1 MPLAGLRWW
10 DRLSVKITAVIT
22 IATAIGGAAF
32 LSLVLMAQRDLLT
45 EQTMSNAAFL
55 SDTLVNSL
63 QRHMLRNERD
73 ELLGSLRAVAAQPRM
88 AELRLFDSRGLTQ
101 YSMNAAEKGRIASK
115 REAAC
120 IPCHGKGPPPD
131 ALTPAARSR
140 IISGAGG
147 RVLVTVS
154 PIYNNQTC
162 STAACHAHPAE
173 QRVLGL
179 LEMGVSLAPVD
190 ATLTALQRRTAL
202 IAVVTILGLAI
213 TMLVFTRRRLVRPVE
228 QLAQGVQRVTEG
240 DLREQV
246 RVLGSGEIAALAQS
260 FNEME
265 AALLEV
271 RRQRLTLLD
280 NLEQQVQDRTAALK
294 KAQERLI
301 QSEKLSSLGR
311 LAASIAH
318 EINNPLAGILT
329 YAKLLVRTLEEAPPD
344 DAARA
349 KIVGQLKLV
358 ERETQRCTAI
368 VRNLLDFARERPLT
382 LTKVDVNIVIGEALF
397 LINNQVTLQNIEL
410 VPTLG
415 PSSLIEADFGQI
427 RQALVNILINACDA
441 MLNGGTLEVKSRRL
455 NGDVEIVVRDTGVGI
470 PPEHL
475 KKVLDPFFTTKEK
488 GTGLGLSVVYGIIE
502 RHGGTLKID
511 SAPGEG
517 TTVTIT
523 LPVFCGTDAPG
534 SPGGP
539 GATAAQQTA

>member
-1 MPLAGLRWW
+1 MALAGLRWW

-32 LSLVLMAQRDLLT
+32 LGLVLKAQRDLLT
-45 EQTMSNAAFL
+45 DQTMSNAAFL
-55 SDTLVNSL
+55 SDTLVSSL

-101 YSMNAAEKGRIASK
+101 FSMTAGEKGRIASK
-115 REAAC
+115 REPAC
-120 IPCHGKGPPPD
+120 IPCHSNGAPPD

-140 IISGAGG
+140 IISQTGG

-154 PIYNNQTC
+154 PIYNSPTC
-162 STAACHAHPAE
+162 SGAACHAHPPS

-190 ATLTALQRRTAL
+190 ATLTALQRRTAV
-202 IAVVTILGLAI
+202 IAVLTILGLAV
-213 TMLVFTRRRLVRPVE
+213 TMIVFTRRRLVGPIE
-228 QLAQGVQRVTEG
+228 QLAQGVQRVSAGE
-240 DLREQV
+240 LQEQV
-246 RVLGSGEIAALAQS
+246 PVFGSGEVAALAQA
-260 FNEME
+260 FNDME
-265 AALLEV
+265 ASLLEI
-271 RRQRLTLLD
+271 RRQRLALLD
-280 NLEQQVQDRTAALK
+280 SLEQQVQERTAALK

-344 DAARA
+344 EAGRA

-368 VRNLLDFARERPLT
+368 VRNLLDFARERPLK
-382 LTKVDVNIVIGEALF
+382 LTQVEVNAVIGEALF
-397 LINNQVTLQNIEL
+397 LINNQVTLQNIHLAHE
-410 VPTLG
+410 LG
-415 PSSLIEADFGQI
+415 PPSSIEADFGQI

-441 MLNGGTLEVKSRRL
+441 MPNGGTLEIRSRRL

-502 RHGGTLKID
+502 RHGGALKID
-511 SAPGEG
+511 SAPGDG

-523 LPVFCGTDAPG
+523 LPVFCAADEEG
-534 SPGGP
+534 SPKGS
-539 GATAAQQTA
+539 AAMPQTA

>member
-22 IATAIGGAAF
+22 IATAIGAAVF
-32 LSLVLMAQRDLLT
+32 LSLVLKAQRDLLT
-45 EQTMSNAAFL
+45 DQTMSNAAFL
-55 SDTLVNSL
+55 SDTLVSSL

-73 ELLGSLRAVAAQPRM
+73 ELVGSLLAVAAQPRM

-101 YSMNAAEKGRIASK
+101 FSMSEAEKGRIASK
-115 REAAC
+115 REPAC
-120 IPCHGKGPPPD
+120 IPCHSNGTPPD

-140 IISGAGG
+140 IISQAGG

-154 PIYNNQTC
+154 PIYNSTTC
-162 STAACHAHPAE
+162 SSAACHAHPRS

-179 LEMGVSLAPVD
+179 LEIGVSLAPVD
-190 ATLTALQRRTAL
+190 ATLASLQRRTAV
-202 IAVVTILGLAI
+202 IAVMTILSLATTI
-213 TMLVFTRRRLVRPVE
+213 IVFTRRRLVRPIE
-228 QLAQGVQRVTEG
+228 QLAFGVQRVTEG

-246 RVLGSGEIAALAQS
+246 PVLGSGEIAALSQS
-260 FNEME
+260 FNDME
-265 AALLEV
+265 AALLDV
-271 RRQRLTLLD
+271 RQQRLALL
-280 NLEQQVQDRTAALK
+280 NSLEQQVQERTDALR
-294 KAQERLI
+294 KAQQRLI
-301 QSEKLSSLGR
+301 QGEKLSSLGR

-368 VRNLLDFARERPLT
+368 VRNLLDFARERPLKIT
-382 LTKVDVNIVIGEALF
+382 EVDVNTVVGEALF
-397 LINNQVTLQNIEL
+397 LINNQVTLQNIHL
-410 VPTLG
+410 VHDVGGPTT
-415 PSSLIEADFGQI
+415 IQADFGQI

-441 MLNGGTLEVKSRRL
+441 MPNGGTLDLRSRRL
-455 NGDVEIVVRDTGVGI
+455 NGDVEIVVRDTGRGI
-470 PPEHL
+470 SPEHL
-475 KKVLDPFFTTKEK
+475 KKVLEPFFTTKEK

-502 RHGGTLKID
+502 RHGGALKID
-511 SAPGEG
+511 STPGEG

-523 LPVFCGTDAPG
+523 LPVFCATDEEG
-534 SPGGP
+534 SPKGS
-539 GATAAQQTA
+539 GAAATPHPA